1 MQFVSRRAGLLV
13 LLGFIVLKRI
23 KSTNCCKILKFH
35 FQWIVVPVTDNS
47 NININVKAK
56 MEVCS
61 KAPLSRNPHYVEAS
75 WLFFNECQMTGLHMT
90 QNLTDGSR
98 QTDLNI
104 FMEDLF
110 VDKWFSNNL
119 SWLYVKKEN

>member
-1 MQFVSRRAGLLV
+1 
-13 LLGFIVLKRI
+13 
-23 KSTNCCKILKFH
+23 
-35 FQWIVVPVTDNS
+35 
-47 NININVKAK
+47 

-75 WLFFNECQMTGLHMT
+75 GLFFNECQMTGLHMT
-90 QNLTDGSR
+90 QNLTDGNR

-110 VDKWFSNNL
+110 AAK
-119 SWLYVKKEN
+119 

>member
-1 MQFVSRRAGLLV
+1 
-13 LLGFIVLKRI
+13 
-23 KSTNCCKILKFH
+23 
-35 FQWIVVPVTDNS
+35 
-47 NININVKAK
+47 

-75 WLFFNECQMTGLHMT
+75 GLFFNECQMTGLHMT
-90 QNLTDGSR
+90 QNLTDGNR

-110 VDKWFSNNL
+110 VDK
-119 SWLYVKKEN
+119 